1 MALGH
6 LPELPRT
13 AGRPRGPSH
22 PIASLPGVLVVPA
35 GPRSLARVARD
46 IWCTPRSLRARRK
59 SSGTAGQPRGP
70 SYPRPSHPVELIDPT
85 DSRTLAR
92 VAREIWSTPRALG
105 PEREFPGGAG
115 RHCGPSHLS
124 ASPPGALV
132 DTAVPRTRARVFLDS
147 WSIPCELGPVPAS
160 PGPAGRRR
168 GHWNPG
174 LGRPGLLV
182 QPAGYH
188 SRTRVVQES
197 WSTPWALG
205 PGPESPGRAGRN
217 TRALGH
223 WPKMLRT
230 AGRPPG
236 ASEAGVS
243 RAGQVVDSVGKKN
256 RTRVTREFLSN
267 GGPSDPSAS
276 CPGNLATPRHSAQA
290 RVTWG
295 NWSTPWAHGPTRESP
310 GRACRPRGPSDR
322 GPSRPGEL
330 VNRAG
335 TGARPQVGRDI
346 WSSLQALRHGPESP
360 RRAGRQCGPSTGAR
374 VAWECW

>member
-1 MALGH
+1 MVDSAGH
-6 LPELPRT
+6 
-13 AGRPRGPSH
+13 
-22 PIASLPGVLVVPA
+22 
-35 GPRSLARVARD
+35 
-46 IWCTPRSLRARRK
+46 
-59 SSGTAGQPRGP
+59 
-70 SYPRPSHPVELIDPT
+70 
-85 DSRTLAR
+85 
-92 VAREIWSTPRALG
+92 
-105 PEREFPGGAG
+105 
-115 RHCGPSHLS
+115 
-124 ASPPGALV
+124 
-132 DTAVPRTRARVFLDS
+132 RTRARVARGCWLTPRDLGT
-147 WSIPCELGPVPAS
+147 ELEPPGRAGGPRWIWDNSLSS
-160 PGPAGRRR
+160 PGHLVEPTGPRTPARVAQVSRSTSQAL
-168 GHWNPG
+168 GHGPELPG
-174 LGRPGLLV
+174 TAALLHGPTDTGLSRPGELV
-182 QPAGYH
+182 ETAGYH

-295 NWSTPWAHGPTRESP
+295 NWSTPWAHGPTHESP
-310 GRACRPRGPSDR
+310 GRTCRPRGPSDR

-330 VNRAG
+330 VNPAG
-335 TGARPQVGRDI
+335 TGTRPQVGRDI
-346 WSSLQALRHGPESP
+346 WSSPQALRHGPESP